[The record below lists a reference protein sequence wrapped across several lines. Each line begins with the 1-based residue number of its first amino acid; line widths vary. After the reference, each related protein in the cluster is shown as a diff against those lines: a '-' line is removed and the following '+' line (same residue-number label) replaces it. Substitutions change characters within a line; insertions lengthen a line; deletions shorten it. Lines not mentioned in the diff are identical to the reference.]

1 MSVNTARMSA
11 CATISIDSYRKKWLN
26 SPHMKNLSEPFPM
39 PVDAL
44 QYPRFAGISTFF
56 RLPNIADPNRL
67 DVALLGVP
75 FDGGTSYRTG
85 ARMGPRHVR
94 DQSAIIRPYNPVLKV
109 SPFSSLRV
117 ADSGDLSVNPIS
129 IEDTYDRITNG
140 LKPVLDA
147 GTIPMW

>member
-1 MSVNTARMSA
+1 M
-11 CATISIDSYRKKWLN
+11 ISKESTRTRR
-26 SPHMKNLSEPFPM
+26 PKNLSEPFPM

-85 ARMGPRHVR
+85 PRMGPRHVR

-109 SPFSSLRV
+109 SPFLAPARSRLRR
-117 ADSGDLSVNPIS
+117 SFRES
-129 IEDTYDRITNG
+129 YFY
-140 LKPVLDA
+140 
-147 GTIPMW
+147 